1 MFIVTVVSRLL
12 QSVEFF
18 RSGFGRWFTLLFLK
32 LVDFK
37 LFLLPLVIFGFIKCF
52 IMSFSSL
59 CSFIRSQWPTISHG
73 VSSSVIHG
81 GGFDI
86 VAIANTVLPI
96 DETMTLVV
104 IWFSIYAACAI
115 IRFARAAWAA
125 IPFKAT

>member
-1 MFIVTVVSRLL
+1 MFIVTVASRIL

-18 RSGFGRWFTLLFLK
+18 RSGFGRWLSLLFQK

-37 LFLLPLVIFGFIKCF
+37 ILLLPLVIFGFIKCF
-52 IMSFSSL
+52 ILLFAVF
-59 CSFIRSQWPTISHG
+59 CSYIRSQWSTISHG
-73 VSSSVIHG
+73 VSSSGIQG
-81 GGFDI
+81 GAFDI

-104 IWFSIYAACAI
+104 IWFSIYTACAV

-125 IPFKAT
+125 IPFKAS

>member
-18 RSGFGRWFTLLFLK
+18 RSGFGRWFTLLFQK

-52 IMSFSSL
+52 ILLFSSL
-59 CSFIRSQWPTISHG
+59 CSFIRSQWSTISHG
-73 VSSSVIHG
+73 VSSSGIHG

-104 IWFSIYAACAI
+104 IWFSIYSACAI
-115 IRFARAAWAA
+115 IRFVRAAWAA

>member
-18 RSGFGRWFTLLFLK
+18 RSGFGRWFTLLFQK

-37 LFLLPLVIFGFIKCF
+37 LFFLPLVIFGFIKCF
-52 IMSFSSL
+52 TALFSSL
-59 CSFIRSQWPTISHG
+59 CSFIGAQWSNITHG
-73 VSSSVIHG
+73 VSSSGIHG

-96 DETMTLVV
+96 DETMSLVV
-104 IWFSIYAACAI
+104 IWFSIYTACAI
-115 IRFARAAWAA
+115 IRFVRAAWSA